1 MGIRLNKTEFTHNFI
16 KKNLL
21 PEDGFRE
28 WLLYPGMLFNS
39 SDKWWD
45 NGAMRSAPHE
55 GIDLCVYTD
64 GQENIHNIAEGMK
77 VPCLY
82 DGVVAAVID
91 DFIGRSIV
99 VKHSVVNNK
108 SEFCTIYG
116 HTVPEDDI
124 CIGKIVEAGDV
135 IAKVAGIKE
144 SRSGMRPHL
153 HISIGF
159 PASTGISYD
168 ALGWKDISDPKKMAL
183 IDPLQ
188 VIDRYRLV

>member
-1 MGIRLNKTEFTHNFI
+1 MGIKLNKTEFTDYFI

-39 SDKWWD
+39 SAKWWGSGTR
-45 NGAMRSAPHE
+45 NASHE
-55 GIDLCVYTD
+55 GIDLCAYTD
-64 GQENIHNIAEGMK
+64 SQERIHNIAEGMK
-77 VPCLY
+77 VPVLY

-91 DFIGRSIV
+91 DFIGKSII
-99 VKHSVVNNK
+99 VKHSSADNK

-116 HTVPEDDI
+116 HTMPEDDI
-124 CIGKIVEAGDV
+124 RIGKAVEAGDV
-135 IAKVAGIKE
+135 IAKVVGIKE
-144 SRSGMRPHL
+144 SKSGMRPHL

-159 PASTGISYD
+159 PASAEISYD
-168 ALGWKDISDPKKMAL
+168 AIDWKDISDPNKITL